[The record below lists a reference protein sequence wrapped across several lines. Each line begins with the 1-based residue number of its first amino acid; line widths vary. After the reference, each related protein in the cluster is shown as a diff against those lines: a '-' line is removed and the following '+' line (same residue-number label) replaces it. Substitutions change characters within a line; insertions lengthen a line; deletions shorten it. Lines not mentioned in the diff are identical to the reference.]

1 MFSALQKQATER
13 AAVASARVHL
23 GRAAYALVER
33 NAISKGDVLT
43 TAQLAGIMGAKHTA
57 LLIPLCHNIFISKA
71 DVRLTLDPAA
81 FAVNVAATVRTV
93 GQTGAFLALI
103 LMILAWIFAYYAHV
117 VVCLAP
123 AVTNLLETLPVVSM
137 ASSCKWQGKVVL
149 QEWRWKL

>member
-103 LMILAWIFAYYAHV
+103 SNDISMDFRILSAWCCLFGSCCDQSAGNAASCLHGQQLQV
-117 VVCLAP
+117 VR
-123 AVTNLLETLPVVSM
+123 E
-137 ASSCKWQGKVVL
+137 GGL